1 MKPSWLGHLGGFY
14 GRDTASWASRSTSST
29 RRIGTALSEE
39 GPVLVL
45 ARHGGPGDSFA
56 LVHLLLTRYHRSVR
70 IVLKDI
76 LQLDPLIDVRLNR
89 LGVLLSPCPIR

>member
-1 MKPSWLGHLGGFY
+1 MV
-14 GRDTASWASRSTSST
+14 DSSDAT
-29 RRIGTALSEE
+29 PLSKAD
-39 GPVLVL
+39 PVLVL

-76 LQLDPLIDVRLNR
+76 LQTDPLIDVLLHR
-89 LGVLLSPCPIR
+89 LGCCFLASPSGDGEDMRARVAAMAATLATA